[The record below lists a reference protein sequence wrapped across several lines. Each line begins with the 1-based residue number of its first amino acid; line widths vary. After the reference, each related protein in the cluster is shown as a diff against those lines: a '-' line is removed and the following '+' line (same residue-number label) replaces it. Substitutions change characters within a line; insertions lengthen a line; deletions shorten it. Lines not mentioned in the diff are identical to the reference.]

1 MQLLST
7 DDYAKLEAARQYL
20 RSAKDVNVNPLA
32 MMLESVVSRIE
43 DLLDQA
49 EKLQAQSA

>member
-7 DDYAKLEAARQYL
+7 EDFSKLEAAREYL
-20 RSAKDVNVNPLA
+20 RTSKDISANPLA

-43 DLLDQA
+43 DLLEQA
-49 EKLQAQSA
+49 EKLSA